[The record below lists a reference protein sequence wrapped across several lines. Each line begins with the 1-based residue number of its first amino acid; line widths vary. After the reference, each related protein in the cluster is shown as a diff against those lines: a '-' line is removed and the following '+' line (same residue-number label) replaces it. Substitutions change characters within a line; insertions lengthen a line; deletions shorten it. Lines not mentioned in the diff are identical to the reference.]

1 MKILF
6 HFLRGFGS
14 LLTAVEKVGY
24 TKFYTSRGF
33 ELDKRNLAM
42 DALNIRQDAV
52 YSVELLN
59 KDFANYHNIF
69 TITASRSA
77 REV

>member
-6 HFLRGFGS
+6 HLLKGFGS
-14 LLTAVEKVGY
+14 PLTAMERVGY
-24 TKFYTSRGF
+24 TKIYISRGF

-52 YSVELLN
+52 YSLELL
-59 KDFANYHNIF
+59 KKEYK
-69 TITASRSA
+69 
-77 REV
+77 EVLTYGGDRKEYGK

>member
-14 LLTAVEKVGY
+14 PLTAMEKVGY
-24 TKFYTSRGF
+24 TKIYTSRGF
-33 ELDKRNLAM
+33 ELDRRNLAM

-52 YSVELLN
+52 YSVELL
-59 KDFANYHNIF
+59 KKEYK
-69 TITASRSA
+69 
-77 REV
+77 EVLTYGGNRKGYEK